1 MECNFLVWVDT
12 NAFSTIN
19 NQHPPIVKV
28 FPVTRIELVEMPPE
42 SENGALRSES
52 EKRALVYGA
61 ADTRLAVQVII
72 GPND

>member
-1 MECNFLVWVDT
+1 VDT

-19 NQHPPIVKV
+19 NQHPPIAKA

-42 SENGALRSES
+42 SENGSSWSES
-52 EKRALVYGA
+52 EKRALVYRA
-61 ADTRLAVQVII
+61 AATRLAVQVII